1 MRHLQ
6 WWTDLCA
13 WQLDDLPLVIVT
25 VVRADGSTPREVGAT
40 MLLRFD
46 IHKKIQQSDTIG
58 GGHLEYQA
66 IDLAKNM
73 LIDSSHPDIILER
86 FNLSARLGQ
95 CCGGVM
101 WVVFEKMSPSKL
113 NDEFLLCQQAWEN
126 GHHIIRLMAQQKKSS
141 WVVTSSDES
150 KTDGLIQ
157 NEQVWEFTQK
167 IQPFQMNV
175 LIFGAG
181 HVGEAIVRCLLPI
194 GVKIKWVDPR
204 DEIFPLDLVDAVEC
218 ISTDIPEA
226 NIDTFPRSGAIL
238 ILTHDHQLDLKLCF
252 SALKPMDSPFAFV
265 GMIGSKSKR
274 AIFEK
279 RMSMRGYT
287 EQNLKHLVCPIGM
300 NGISSKQPAIIAIA
314 VVAQLLQVFDSN

>member
-6 WWTDLCA
+6 WWTDLCV

-46 IHKKIQQSDTIG
+46 THKKIQQSDTIG

-66 IDLAKNM
+66 IELAKNM

-113 NDEFLLCQQAWEN
+113 NDEFLLCQQAWKN
-126 GHHIIRLMAQQKKSS
+126 GHYIIRLMAQQKKSS